1 MDYWSDTR
9 YDVSIHTRHYWRV
22 KQRTRIPGP
31 ARRHVSIHTR
41 HYWRVKRARQSTLI
55 CGLLRFNPHPPLLAG
70 ETPAV
75 LETRTGQIVSIHTRH
90 YWRVKHRQAQRGRN
104 HCSFN
109 PHPPLLAGET
119 PLRAGHGSHRPVSI
133 HTRHYWRVKHPLV
146 VNNLVCRAMFQS
158 TPAITG
164 G

>member
-70 ETPAV
+70 ETSAPA
-75 LETRTGQIVSIHTRH
+75 IPSPC
-90 YWRVKHRQAQRGRN
+90 N
-104 HCSFN
+104 
-109 PHPPLLAGET
+109 
-119 PLRAGHGSHRPVSI
+119 PVSI
-133 HTRHYWRVKHPLV
+133 HTRHYWRVKQHRE
-146 VNNLVCRAMFQS
+146 NLASYPIEVSIHTRHYWRVKLARTMQPCHQYLFQS

>member
-41 HYWRVKRARQSTLI
+41 HYWRVKPPGPEWA
-55 CGLLRFNPHPPLLAG
+55 GYLL
-70 ETPAV
+70 E
-75 LETRTGQIVSIHTRH
+75 
-90 YWRVKHRQAQRGRN
+90 
-104 HCSFN
+104 
-109 PHPPLLAGET
+109 
-119 PLRAGHGSHRPVSI
+119 
-133 HTRHYWRVKHPLV
+133 
-146 VNNLVCRAMFQS
+146 FQS